1 MPWSFLN
8 NEDQNQ
14 VLSELSERE
23 DVGIIGFLRQSL
35 LSPGAVNNDTCESRG
50 KRQDHEFEK
59 SRFRFDQKYPAR
71 VWIPFWIM
79 IRFWISWKKKHAR
92 SVFRLKNPF
101 LDFPRQTH
109 PKIHFSISCHLSNS
123 KTTVAMPLSIGYT
136 LLLFHFIS
144 LINSTKLIYDEQNK

>member
-8 NEDQNQ
+8 NKDQNQ

-23 DVGIIGFLRQSL
+23 DVGIMGFLRQSL
-35 LSPGAVNNDTCESRG
+35 LSPSAVNNDTCESRG

-79 IRFWISWKKKHAR
+79 IRFWSSWKKTQD
-92 SVFRLKNPF
+92 PF
-101 LDFPRQTH
+101 LDWRIRFWIFLDKRTPSFIFQSVVTSVTAKLPSQCPFYRLYPT
-109 PKIHFSISCHLSNS
+109 ISFHLANQFY
-123 KTTVAMPLSIGYT
+123 KVDLWR
-136 LLLFHFIS
+136 
-144 LINSTKLIYDEQNK
+144 TK